1 MEAVTRR
8 HLEEAL
14 CGEALAA
21 LRYALFADRATDEGL
36 EDIAELFREIGE
48 EERRE
53 HFREIAELLGLVRT
67 TAENLEMALAGEVT
81 EHRRL
86 YPQYAGEARR
96 AGDDEIA
103 EQFIELGEDEHRH
116 ADRLRGALAA
126 TEALAGVALGV

>member
-36 EDIAELFREIGE
+36 EDVAELFREIGE

-96 AGDDEIA
+96 AGDEEIA
-103 EQFIELGEDEHRH
+103 EQFVELGEDEHRH